1 MAIVFELACV
11 KGWLETVTVCETAAG
26 SGLRGFDRC
35 FHFPRDPLRPPDYR
49 KKNRTGILISK
60 MISRKKKKKMI
71 SREFP
76 GGVVVR
82 DSRLSQLWVQV

>member
-49 KKNRTGILISK
+49 KKNRTGILLS
-60 MISRKKKKKMI
+60 KMI

-76 GGVVVR
+76 GGLVVR
-82 DSRLSQLWVQV
+82 DSRLSLLRVQV